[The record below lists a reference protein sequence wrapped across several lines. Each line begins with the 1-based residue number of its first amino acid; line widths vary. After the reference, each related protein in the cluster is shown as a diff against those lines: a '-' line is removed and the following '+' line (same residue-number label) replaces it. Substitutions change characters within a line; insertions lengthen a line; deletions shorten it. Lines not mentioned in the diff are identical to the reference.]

1 MRSAL
6 CESVTFSLIKYRL
19 VIVKWQER
27 DTFSGSWLRVN
38 IEVGRA
44 PTVAYILVYKLQV
57 DIHLNYLPIY
67 THAAAYPILAVQ
79 SILLTSPVNL
89 NSLQC

>member
-1 MRSAL
+1 MGDSKD
-6 CESVTFSLIKYRL
+6 ESGSNTMW
-19 VIVKWQER
+19 KWQER
-27 DTFSGSWLRVN
+27 DTFSGSRLRVN

-57 DIHLNYLPIY
+57 DIQLNYLPIY

-79 SILLTSPVNL
+79 SNLLTVMTH
-89 NSLQC
+89 NSNKFTIE